1 MSSQV
6 CDAKQFH
13 NWSRARI
20 LKNIFMSATKICIV
34 GGGFGGLYT
43 ALRLSEFPWEQ
54 ENKPE
59 ITLIDQS
66 DRFLFSP
73 LLYELITEEM
83 QSWEVAPPFAE
94 LLANT
99 GVIFQQG
106 KVTAI
111 DLEGKQVTLQDDR
124 KIDYDKLVLSTGG
137 RTPVDLVPGAK
148 EYALP
153 FRSLNDAYRL
163 QEKLRLL
170 EESDRDKIRV
180 AVVGGGYSGVE
191 SACKLADRLGAK
203 GRIRIIDRGT
213 QILKDSS
220 EFNRETAIKALDKNQ
235 IWQDLETEVEQLTA
249 DSITLIYKGQT
260 DTIPV
265 DLVLWTVGNQVS
277 ELISQLPLA
286 QTDQGL
292 LEIEPTLLVKGR
304 EDIFALGDAANSCDR
319 DGKIL
324 PATAQVAFQ
333 QSDYCAW
340 NIWAA
345 ATNRPLLSFR
355 YQPLGEVMTL
365 GTNNATINGL
375 GLKLDGPM
383 AYVARR
389 LIYLYRLPT
398 LKHQLTVGF
407 NWITQPLVELLS
419 SSNY

>member
-1 MSSQV
+1 MSES
-6 CDAKQFH
+6 
-13 NWSRARI
+13 
-20 LKNIFMSATKICIV
+20 KICIV

-43 ALRLSEFPWEQ
+43 ALRLSEFPWLEKD
-54 ENKPE
+54 KPE
-59 ITLIDQS
+59 ITLIDKS

-83 QSWEVAPPFAE
+83 QSWEIAPPFAE

-99 GVIFQQG
+99 GIIFQQG
-106 KVTAI
+106 SVTSI
-111 DLEGKQVTLQDDR
+111 DVEGKHVTLEDNTS
-124 KIDYDKLVLSTGG
+124 ISYDKLVISTGG
-137 RTPVDLVPGAK
+137 RTPVDTVPGAK
-148 EYALP
+148 EHALP

-163 QEKLRLL
+163 QEELRLL
-170 EESDRDKIRV
+170 EEADLDRIRI

-191 SACKLADRLGAK
+191 LACKLADRLGEK

-213 QILKDSS
+213 QILSDSS
-220 EFNRETAIKALDKNQ
+220 EFNRQTAIKALEKNQ
-235 IWQDLETEVEQLTA
+235 IWQDLETEVERVES
-249 DSITLIYKGQT
+249 DSITLIYKGQA

-265 DLVLWTVGNQVS
+265 DIVLWTVGNQIS
-277 ELISQLPLA
+277 ELICQLPLE
-286 QTDQGL
+286 QNERGL

-304 EDIFALGDAANSCDR
+304 DDIFALGDAANSYDS
-319 DGKIL
+319 DGKAL

-340 NIWAA
+340 NIWAS

-355 YQPLGEVMTL
+355 YQPLGEMMTL
-365 GTNNATINGL
+365 GTDNATINGL
-375 GLKLDGPM
+375 GIKLDGPA

-419 SSNY
+419 P

>member
-1 MSSQV
+1 MSE
-6 CDAKQFH
+6 K
-13 NWSRARI
+13 SR
-20 LKNIFMSATKICIV
+20 ICIV

-43 ALRLSEFPWEQ
+43 ALRLDEFPWKSDE
-54 ENKPE
+54 KPE

-83 QSWEVAPPFAE
+83 QSWEIAPPFAE

-99 GVIFQQG
+99 GIVFHQG
-106 KVTAI
+106 SVTEI
-111 DLEGKQVTLQDDR
+111 DVEARQVKLQDDTA
-124 KIDYDKLVLSTGG
+124 IDYDKLVLSTGC
-137 RTPVDLVPGAK
+137 RTPVDLVDGAK

-170 EESDRDKIRV
+170 EEADPDKIRI

-191 SACKLADRLGAK
+191 LACKLADRLGETS
-203 GRIRIIDRGT
+203 RIRIIDRGT
-213 QILKDSS
+213 QILKNSS
-220 EFNRETAIKALDKNQ
+220 EFNRETAIKALEKRK
-235 IWQDLETEVEQLTA
+235 IWQDLETEVERVSA
-249 DSITLIYKGQT
+249 DSISLIYKGQT

-265 DLVLWTVGNQVS
+265 DLVLWTVGNRVS
-277 ELISQLPLA
+277 ELISKLPLS
-286 QTDQGL
+286 QSDRGL

-304 EDIFALGDAANSCDR
+304 SDIFALGDAAKSYDS
-319 DGKIL
+319 DGNTL

-340 NIWAA
+340 NIWAL

-355 YQPLGEVMTL
+355 YQPLGEMMTL
-365 GTNNATINGL
+365 GTDNATINGL
-375 GLKLDGPM
+375 GLKLDGSM
-383 AYVARR
+383 AYIARR
-389 LIYLYRLPT
+389 LVYLYRLPT

-419 SSNY
+419 S

>member
-1 MSSQV
+1 
-6 CDAKQFH
+6 
-13 NWSRARI
+13 
-20 LKNIFMSATKICIV
+20 MSATKICIV

-43 ALRLSEFPWEQ
+43 ALRLSEFPWSRED
-54 ENKPE
+54 KPE

-99 GVIFQQG
+99 GIIFQQG
-106 KVTAI
+106 KVIGI
-111 DLEGKQVTLQDDR
+111 DLEGKQVTLQDNR
-124 KIDYDKLVLSTGG
+124 QIDYDKLVLSTGG

-153 FRSLNDAYRL
+153 FRHLNDAYRL

-191 SACKLADRLGAK
+191 LACKLGDRLGEK
-203 GRIRIIDRGT
+203 GKIRIIDRGT
-213 QILKDSS
+213 QMLADSS
-220 EFNRETAIKALDKNQ
+220 EFNRETAIKALEKYQ
-235 IWQDLETEVEQLTA
+235 IWQDLETEVEAVSA

-260 DTIPV
+260 DNIPV

-277 ELISQLPLA
+277 ELINQLPLA

-304 EDIFALGDAANSCDR
+304 EDIFALGDAANSCDG
-319 DGKIL
+319 DGETL

-345 ATNRPLLSFR
+345 TTNRPLLAFR
-355 YQPLGEVMTL
+355 YQPLGEMMTL
-365 GTNNATINGL
+365 GTHNATINGL

-419 SSNY
+419 S

>member
-1 MSSQV
+1 MSE
-6 CDAKQFH
+6 K
-13 NWSRARI
+13 SR
-20 LKNIFMSATKICIV
+20 ICIV

-43 ALRLSEFPWEQ
+43 ALRLSEFPWLGDD
-54 ENKPE
+54 KPE
-59 ITLIDQS
+59 IILIDKS

-83 QSWEVAPPFAE
+83 QSWEIAPPFAE

-99 GVIFQQG
+99 GIVFHQG
-106 KVTAI
+106 KVTNI
-111 DLEGKQVTLQDDR
+111 DIEGKQVSLEDETT
-124 KIDYDKLVLSTGG
+124 ISYDKLVLSTGG
-137 RTPVDLVPGAK
+137 KTPVDIVPGAK

-163 QEKLRLL
+163 QEELRLR
-170 EESDRDKIRV
+170 EEANPEKIRV

-191 SACKLADRLGAK
+191 LACKLADRLGAK

-213 QILKDSS
+213 QILQDSS
-220 EFNRETAIKALDKNQ
+220 KFNRETAVKALEKNH
-235 IWQDLETEVEQLTA
+235 IWQDLETEVERVES
-249 DSITLIYKGQT
+249 DSISLIYKGQT

-277 ELISQLPLA
+277 KLINQLPLS
-286 QTDQGL
+286 QNEQGL

-304 EDIFALGDAANSCDR
+304 DDIFALGDAANSYDSDR
-319 DGKIL
+319 NPL

-340 NIWAA
+340 NIWAS

-355 YQPLGEVMTL
+355 YQPLGEMMTL
-365 GTNNATINGL
+365 GTDNATINGL
-375 GLKLDGPM
+375 GLKLDGPI

-407 NWITQPLVELLS
+407 NWITQPIVELLS
-419 SSNY
+419 S

>member
-1 MSSQV
+1 MSE
-6 CDAKQFH
+6 KL
-13 NWSRARI
+13 R
-20 LKNIFMSATKICIV
+20 ICIV

-43 ALRLSEFPWEQ
+43 ALRLSELPWIGED
-54 ENKPE
+54 KPE
-59 ITLIDQS
+59 IILIDKS

-83 QSWEVAPPFAE
+83 QSWEIAPPFAE
-94 LLANT
+94 LLTNT
-99 GVIFQQG
+99 GIVFHQG
-106 KVTAI
+106 KVTNI
-111 DLEGKQVTLQDDR
+111 DVEGQQVTLEDETT
-124 KIDYDKLVLSTGG
+124 ISYDKLVLSTGG
-137 RTPVDLVPGAK
+137 RTPVDIVKGAK

-163 QEKLRLL
+163 QEELRLL
-170 EESDRDKIRV
+170 EDANPEKIRI

-191 SACKLADRLGAK
+191 LACKLANRLGDK

-213 QILKDSS
+213 QVLQDSS
-220 EFNRETAIKALDKNQ
+220 EFNRETAVKALEKNG
-235 IWQDLETEVEQLTA
+235 IWQDLETEVEVVES
-249 DSITLIYKGQT
+249 DSITLIYKGQA

-277 ELISQLPLA
+277 ELISQLPLE
-286 QTDQGL
+286 QNEQGL
-292 LEIEPTLLVKGR
+292 LEIEPNLLVKGR
-304 EDIFALGDAANSCDR
+304 DDIFALGDAANSYDSE
-319 DGKIL
+319 GNTL

-340 NIWAA
+340 NIWAS

-355 YQPLGEVMTL
+355 YQPLGEMMTL
-365 GTNNATINGL
+365 GTDNATINGL

-419 SSNY
+419 S